1 MAKIHK
7 ADDWGEFA
15 QSTDVNNRSI
25 IAASVGPGGSGKSHF
40 WLTAPD
46 PIAYFLFDP
55 GGLKGL
61 QENDLFSKKD
71 IRVLD
76 LSGLTDYGRIPKGE
90 RVKRALEIMDEKF
103 NPSWD
108 IAMQKAKTVVV
119 DKEDALW
126 EAIRYAHDE
135 VDSPD
140 PKSFGELNLQYK
152 ALFSQ
157 AERHGVN
164 FGVIRGLK
172 NEWGITGVSQR
183 TGKPTMGFTGNFA
196 PRGQKEVEELVQ
208 INLWHRWDNDQ
219 KEFIVTIKDKCRLGV
234 AKDLLGQE
242 FSDLDFLTLTSLLF
256 PDSTPEEWG
265 L

>member
-1 MAKIHK
+1 
-7 ADDWGEFA
+7 
-15 QSTDVNNRSI
+15 
-25 IAASVGPGGSGKSHF
+25 
-40 WLTAPD
+40 
-46 PIAYFLFDP
+46 
-55 GGLKGL
+55 
-61 QENDLFSKKD
+61 
-71 IRVLD
+71 
-76 LSGLTDYGRIPKGE
+76 
-90 RVKRALEIMDEKF
+90 LEIMDEKF

-183 TGKPTMGFTGNFA
+183 TGKPTMGFTGNFT